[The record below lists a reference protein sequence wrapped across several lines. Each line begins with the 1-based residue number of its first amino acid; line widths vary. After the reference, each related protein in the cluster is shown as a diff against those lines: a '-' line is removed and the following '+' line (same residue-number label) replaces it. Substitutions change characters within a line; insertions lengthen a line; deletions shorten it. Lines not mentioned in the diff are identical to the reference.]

1 MRHAETIGLV
11 IEAAETAVCFL
22 MGITYDSDT
31 NHQFID
37 HVLVGIQSKVKE
49 AREKG
54 ITFFSKLRF
63 ADAHLDGFPYLVPMV
78 ARAARGGDADGVH
91 PAPRRRRAASAVACA
106 CCAVG

>member
-1 MRHAETIGLV
+1 MQYAEMIGTV

-22 MGITYDSDT
+22 ISITYDSDT

-37 HVLVGIQSKVKE
+37 HVLVGIQSDVKE

-63 ADAHLDGFPYLVPMV
+63 ADAHLDGFPYVVPMV
-78 ARAARGGDADGVH
+78 ARAARGGALEPFYGG
-91 PAPRRRRAASAVACA
+91 SALTLPYLTLPYRKVA
-106 CCAVG
+106 